1 MIASQTIQIAK
12 AIAIADYLAHR
23 GFQPVSQHGQRLV
36 YYSPFRQ
43 ESTPS
48 FWVNPA
54 INRYKDFGSS
64 ETGDDII
71 QLVQQLDRCSFS
83 VAIERL
89 SHFAG
94 MESKPVFSFSGP
106 LKLESTT
113 AQIRS
118 IKLLSNTQLV
128 RYVESRKISF
138 PIARRYCQEVYF
150 QQGEK
155 NLFALGFA
163 NDKGGY
169 ALRNG
174 VGAKRNLGPAGYT
187 TILSTTPAETVNVF
201 EGMFDFLSALEYYQ
215 RQTPTFPTL
224 VLNSTTNLE
233 SALPALSQYRQ
244 INAYLD
250 NDRAGKEAF
259 ARLSK
264 LEISLFDRS
273 RLYASHKDFNAFWL
287 ESSSTHFPAWV
298 YPSYFPLLWLVNSPE
313 PRKT

>member
-1 MIASQTIQIAK
+1 MIASQTIQLAK
-12 AIAIADYLAHR
+12 TIAIADYQAHR
-23 GFQPVSQHGQRLV
+23 GFQPVSQHGERLV
-36 YYSPFRQ
+36 YYSPLRL

-71 QLVQQLDRCSFS
+71 KLVQQLDRCSFS
-83 VAIERL
+83 DAIERL
-89 SHFAG
+89 SQFAG
-94 MESKPVFSFSGP
+94 LETKPVFSFSGP
-106 LKLESTT
+106 IKLESTT
-113 AQIRS
+113 TQIRS
-118 IKLLSNTQLV
+118 IRLLSNSQLV

-138 PIARRYCQEVYF
+138 PVARKYCQEIYY

-174 VGAKRNLGPAGYT
+174 VGAKRNLGPGGYT
-187 TILSTTPAETVNVF
+187 TVAGPKTGAVNVF
-201 EGMFDFLSALEYYQ
+201 EGVFDFLSALEYYGL
-215 RQTPTFPTL
+215 TAPTFPTL

-233 SALPALSQYRQ
+233 SAFELLSTYER

-250 NDRAGKEAF
+250 NDQAGKA
-259 ARLSK
+259 ALSK
-264 LEISLFDRS
+264 LE
-273 RLYASHKDFNAFWL
+273 RLGKSVKNCADLYGNHKDFNAFWL
-287 ESSSTHFPAWV
+287 ESA
-298 YPSYFPLLWLVNSPE
+298 PLSID
-313 PRKT
+313 R